1 MPARARVRWAQ
12 LRVGVMAI
20 AAMIVLA
27 ILVWLLTSQKPF
39 WEKTVPIYTYM
50 NDAAGLATGAPVRLN
65 GILIGS
71 VARIELTKLQ
81 DPNKF
86 VRIEMQ
92 VDSNY
97 LKDIPVD
104 SVAGMTSE
112 NVLGTKFINISR
124 GQSQTTVQPG
134 GVLPSEPSAELEDLM
149 RRGFGVFD
157 STQAILNRIEKLI
170 AQIEAGKG
178 NVGKFIA
185 DEEFYNRLTA
195 TVREFQKIAT
205 AISSGKG
212 TVGKLLYDDSL
223 YNDVR
228 RSVGRLDSI
237 MASLQAG
244 EGTAGKLLRDPSL
257 YDDARHN
264 VRELRQ
270 ILEGVRSGKGTAGK
284 LVTDDQ
290 LYNRVLA
297 VADSLDKTLNRI
309 NTGEGTL
316 GQLLVNRSLYE
327 SLNGLSSEMRALV
340 KDIRANPSKFL
351 RVKLALF

>member
-1 MPARARVRWAQ
+1 
-12 LRVGVMAI
+12 MAI
-20 AAMIVLA
+20 AAMVILA

-39 WEKTVPIYTYM
+39 WESTVPLYTYM

-71 VARIELTKLQ
+71 VAKIELTNLQ
-81 DPNKF
+81 DPNKY

-92 VDSNY
+92 VDADY

-112 NVLGTKFINISR
+112 NVLGTRFINISR
-124 GQSQTTVQPG
+124 GRSQTTVQPG
-134 GVLPSEPSAELEDLM
+134 AVLPSEPSAELEDLM

-157 STQAILNRIEKLI
+157 STQAILNRIEKLV

-185 DEEFYNRLTA
+185 DEEFYTRLTA
-195 TVREFQKIAT
+195 TVREFEKVAT

-212 TVGKLLYDDSL
+212 TVGKLLYDEAL

-228 RSVGRLDSI
+228 RTVGRLDSI
-237 MASLQAG
+237 IADLQAG
-244 EGTAGKLLRDPSL
+244 QGTAGKLLRDPSL

-264 VRELRQ
+264 VRELRL
-270 ILEGVRSGKGTAGK
+270 IIEGIRSGKGTAGR

-290 LYNRVLA
+290 LYQRLLD
-297 VADSLDKTLNRI
+297 VATSLDKTLTRL

-316 GQLLVNRSLYE
+316 GQLLVNRSLHE
-327 SLNGLSSEMRALV
+327 SMVGLTTELRTLI

-351 RVKLALF
+351 RVKLSLF